1 MELVFLITGTRKF
14 VHSHSLVAVKTLLL
28 NVGLGVRV
36 VVFNATFN
44 NISVI
49 LWQSFFYWWIKMEY
63 RPQSN
68 DVDRI
73 VRKCYQYI
81 TMDISNRHM
90 LPDLDL

>member
-1 MELVFLITGTRKF
+1 MSYV
-14 VHSHSLVAVKTLLL
+14 
-28 NVGLGVRV
+28 
-36 VVFNATFN
+36 
-44 NISVI
+44 ISIVI
-49 LWQSFFYWWIKMEY
+49 CIESW
-63 RPQSN
+63 PQSN